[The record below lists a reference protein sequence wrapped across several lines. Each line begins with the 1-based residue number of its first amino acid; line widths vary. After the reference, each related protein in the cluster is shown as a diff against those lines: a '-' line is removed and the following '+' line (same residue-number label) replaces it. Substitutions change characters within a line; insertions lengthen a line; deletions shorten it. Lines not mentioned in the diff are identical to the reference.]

1 MTCLCSRMVCL
12 FYLMLCIHAN
22 GQPHTID
29 ISHPGDKLVTGHLTL
44 GINHDPDGNVLSANS
59 LYFTK
64 NGKPWYP
71 VMGEFHFSRF
81 PKEQWEES
89 ILKMKAAG
97 IDIIA
102 TYVFW
107 IYHEEEEG
115 KWNWTD
121 NFDLRGFVSLCKK
134 HGMYV
139 LVRIG
144 PWCHGEVRN
153 GGFPDWL
160 LKKQLK
166 TRTNDPLYL
175 DYVKKFYNHISLQLE
190 GSYFKDGGPVIG
202 AQIENEFRFNNAK
215 GWAHITTL
223 LDLAKQAHID
233 VPFYT
238 ATGWPGSNIHQNELI
253 PVWGAYPEAPWD
265 KRTTQLPPSPNY
277 LFDTLR
283 SDPAIGNDLNG
294 NAKDTNNYAGYRYP
308 YGTAEMGGGIQI
320 TYHRRPIIGP
330 KDVLGLALAK
340 IGSGANLV
348 GYYMFHGGH
357 NPVGKL
363 STLQESKASAYPNDY
378 PILNYDFQAPIG
390 EWGQLRPS
398 YSYLKLLHLF
408 LNDLGDKLA
417 VCDTYF
423 PAEKVH
429 GPSDSS
435 SLRWSVRSKD
445 GNGFIFINNYQRQ
458 VKMQP
463 INGVR
468 LNLKMPA
475 GSTMQIPEKSGLD
488 IPADCQAVWPINLM
502 MGNVLLKYATLQPL
516 CILHDSGTE
525 TYVFFENEDIK
536 GEYVICGK
544 EIADYAPSKDV
555 FIEKENGFYTVKP
568 IHPDKNCLLRFN
580 LKNGKHLQIITL
592 TQQQALEAW
601 KVTVWGKE
609 RLILS
614 NNDLIVTDNK
624 IQLQQTGKGRFQLD
638 IFPKPTSI
646 AINKN
651 VPFTKTVSGIFCNY
665 VCELP
670 EKKCPISWKE
680 NTSLA
685 TGLDPAMQSKI
696 KGADSVHFSMPLYNT
711 TLQSVPDA
719 RYYDVHIPKNAL
731 DGLAN
736 AFLKIDYSGDTEA
749 FYLDNK
755 LVADDF
761 YYGMPA
767 TVGLKSIDPALLEK
781 NITILITPLKEDSKI
796 FFEKGLREKAAR
808 NGTSIKSIELLP
820 EYQMSFTGRR

>member
-1 MTCLCSRMVCL
+1 
-12 FYLMLCIHAN
+12 
-22 GQPHTID
+22 
-29 ISHPGDKLVTGHLTL
+29 
-44 GINHDPDGNVLSANS
+44 
-59 LYFTK
+59 
-64 NGKPWYP
+64 
-71 VMGEFHFSRF
+71 
-81 PKEQWEES
+81 
-89 ILKMKAAG
+89 
-97 IDIIA
+97 
-102 TYVFW
+102 
-107 IYHEEEEG
+107 
-115 KWNWTD
+115 
-121 NFDLRGFVSLCKK
+121 
-134 HGMYV
+134 MYV

-175 DYVKKFYNHISLQLE
+175 DYVKKFYNHISLQLD

-223 LDLAKQAHID
+223 LGLAKQAHID

-320 TYHRRPIIGP
+320 TYHRRPIIDP

-340 IGSGANLV
+340 IGSGANLI

-357 NPVGKL
+357 NPTGKL
-363 STLQESKASAYPNDY
+363 STFQESKASAYPNDY

-398 YSYLKLLHLF
+398 YGYIKMLHLF
-408 LNDLGDKLA
+408 LNDFGDKLA
-417 VCDTYF
+417 VCNTYF
-423 PAEKVH
+423 PTEKAN
-429 GPSDSS
+429 GPSDTS

-445 GNGFIFINNYQRQ
+445 GGGFIFINNYQRQ

-463 INGVR
+463 IRDVQ
-468 LNLKMPA
+468 LDLKMPD
-475 GSTMQIPEKSGLD
+475 GPTIQIPEKSRLD

-516 CILHDSGTE
+516 CILHDGDTE
-525 TYVFFENEDIK
+525 TYVFFGNEDIK
-536 GEYVICGK
+536 AEYLFDGK
-544 EIADYAPSKDV
+544 EIAGHVPSRGISV
-555 FIEKENGFYTVKP
+555 EKENGFYTVRP
-568 IHPDKNCLLRFN
+568 DHPGTNCQLRFN

-592 TQQQALEAW
+592 TQQQALKAW

-609 RLILS
+609 RLVLS
-614 NNDLIVTDNK
+614 DNDLVVTDNK
-624 IQLQQTGKGRFQLD
+624 IQLRQTGNSRFQLD
-638 IFPKPTSI
+638 IFPIPTSM
-646 AINKN
+646 AADKN
-651 VPFTKTVSGIFCNY
+651 VPFTKTVSGIFGNF
-665 VCELP
+665 VCGLP
-670 EKKCPISWKE
+670 EKKCPVSWKE
-680 NTSLA
+680 NASLA

-711 TLQSVPDA
+711 TLRSVPDA
-719 RYYDVHIPKNAL
+719 RYYDVHIPKNML

-736 AFLKIDYSGDTEA
+736 AFLKIDYTGDTEA
-749 FYLDNK
+749 FYLGDK

-761 YYGMPA
+761 YYGLPA
-767 TVGLKSIDPALLEK
+767 TVGLRSIDPALLEK
-781 NITILITPLKEDSKI
+781 NITIVITPLKEDSRI
-796 FFEKGLREKAAR
+796 FFEKGLREKAAQ
-808 NGTSIKSIELLP
+808 NGASIKSIGLLP
-820 EYQMSFTGRR
+820 EYQVSLTGRR